1 MCWTAVLSLCLASA
15 ASAQDVAAPT
25 APTTSHRWSEE
36 SGFTVGAGANVFAGA
51 VGFPGLDLK
60 LIHGLDATTDV
71 NAHVGV
77 NYAFEGVTRSPARF
91 EFTGQV
97 GIRKEL
103 ANFGDLKLAGRF
115 DPGILVGTSPGVF
128 GIKIPFGLELG
139 IPFGPS
145 LTANA
150 SFDIPLYFTLGDFN
164 AFYVPLLF
172 GGGVEYLINPDFAVT
187 AKIKVGP
194 TFGTNNFGTAFTL
207 YALVGV
213 AYKF

>member
-77 NYAFEGVTRSPARF
+77 NYAFEGVTRSPAWASR
-91 EFTGQV
+91 TSSDARRGLSV
-97 GIRKEL
+97 ASRVSRCTYTP
-103 ANFGDLKLAGRF
+103 GRAYG
-115 DPGILVGTSPGVF
+115 PRRNRR
-128 GIKIPFGLELG
+128 GLS
-139 IPFGPS
+139 GPEMS
-145 LTANA
+145 SWPADWAHVAWPRLLTADDA
-150 SFDIPLYFTLGDFN
+150 GEDT
-164 AFYVPLLF
+164 
-172 GGGVEYLINPDFAVT
+172 
-187 AKIKVGP
+187 
-194 TFGTNNFGTAFTL
+194 
-207 YALVGV
+207 
-213 AYKF
+213 